1 MFYLKTVCQVIMS
14 IQLISTHDG
23 ITVNETLKDDITI
36 YEYINKVVNLLGDDV
51 SIIMIITVDNKMI
64 TIKIK

>member
-1 MFYLKTVCQVIMS
+1 MS
-14 IQLISTHDG
+14 IQLISTYDG

-51 SIIMIITVDNKMI
+51 NIIMIITIDNKVI

>member
-1 MFYLKTVCQVIMS
+1 MS
-14 IQLISTHDG
+14 IQLISTYDG

>member
-1 MFYLKTVCQVIMS
+1 MS

>member
-1 MFYLKTVCQVIMS
+1 MS
-14 IQLISTHDG
+14 IQLISTYDG
-23 ITVNETLKDDITI
+23 ITVNETLKDELTI

>member
-1 MFYLKTVCQVIMS
+1 MS
-14 IQLISTHDG
+14 IQLISTYDG

-51 SIIMIITVDNKMI
+51 NIIMIITVDNKVI

>member
-1 MFYLKTVCQVIMS
+1 MS
-14 IQLISTHDG
+14 IQLISTYDG

-51 SIIMIITVDNKMI
+51 SIIMIITIDNKVI

>member
-1 MFYLKTVCQVIMS
+1 MS
-14 IQLISTHDG
+14 IQLISTYDG

-51 SIIMIITVDNKMI
+51 NIIMIITVDNKMI

>member
-1 MFYLKTVCQVIMS
+1 MS
-14 IQLISTHDG
+14 IQLISTYDG
-23 ITVNETLKDDITI
+23 ITVNETLKDELTI

-51 SIIMIITVDNKMI
+51 SIIMIITIDNKMI

>member
-14 IQLISTHDG
+14 IQLISTYDG

>member
-1 MFYLKTVCQVIMS
+1 MS
-14 IQLISTHDG
+14 IQLISTYDG
-23 ITVNETLKDDITI
+23 ITVNETLKDELTI

-51 SIIMIITVDNKMI
+51 SIIMIITIDNKVI

>member
-1 MFYLKTVCQVIMS
+1 MS
-14 IQLISTHDG
+14 IQLISTYDG

-51 SIIMIITVDNKMI
+51 NIIMIITIDNKMI
-64 TIKIK
+64 TIKIKEYINV